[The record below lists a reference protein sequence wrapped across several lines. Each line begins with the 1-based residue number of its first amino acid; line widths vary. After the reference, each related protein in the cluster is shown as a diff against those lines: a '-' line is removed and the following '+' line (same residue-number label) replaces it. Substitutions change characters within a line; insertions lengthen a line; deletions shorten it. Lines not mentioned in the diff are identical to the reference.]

1 MIRIVFHDFDP
12 PFLLDSLNMTLC
24 DIIWPRNE
32 NRSKLSE
39 VCLTW
44 ARQNYLS
51 WYNNVDN
58 KVRIALR
65 APLLIR
71 CPETKKFYVNY
82 DPEIDKILRE
92 AKYFERIGQQFEH
105 AKGIVFITYRKFF
118 RFLYFLFPV
127 CLFFYFRFKND
138 KTDEYQL
145 PQGAKDLLRRKDEVK
160 NAKTQME
167 MCLKTFDSE
176 IARIPTIFKPLFEKH
191 ERAVRLKINK
201 V

>member
-1 MIRIVFHDFDP
+1 MNTIKKNAPHLIEPDYMKTHKIMNQIRREYDQ
-12 PFLLDSLNMTLC
+12 
-24 DIIWPRNE
+24 
-32 NRSKLSE
+32 LSE

-92 AKYFERIGQQFEH
+92 AKYFERIGEQFEH
-105 AKGIVFITYRKFF
+105 AKGTVQNVTSSLITEDIRSDPWPTLGLIILNDIKTNTN
-118 RFLYFLFPV
+118 FLKAPKICY
-127 CLFFYFRFKND
+127 
-138 KTDEYQL
+138 DERMKSKMQ
-145 PQGAKDLLRRKDEVK
+145 K
-160 NAKTQME
+160 
-167 MCLKTFDSE
+167 LKWKC
-176 IARIPTIFKPLFEKH
+176 A
-191 ERAVRLKINK
+191 
-201 V
+201 

>member
-1 MIRIVFHDFDP
+1 MIRHVLSNSTSP
-12 PFLLDSLNMTLC
+12 RPQMTLILTLV
-24 DIIWPRNE
+24 DPLWPIFFKTNE
-32 NRSKLSE
+32 KLSE

-51 WYNNVDN
+51 WFNNVDN

-105 AKGIVFITYRKFF
+105 AKGTVQNAISKINIFDLWPWPYRFWTIVR
-118 RFLYFLFPV
+118 
-127 CLFFYFRFKND
+127 
-138 KTDEYQL
+138 
-145 PQGAKDLLRRKDEVK
+145 
-160 NAKTQME
+160 
-167 MCLKTFDSE
+167 
-176 IARIPTIFKPLFEKH
+176 RIPTSPRRQRSFAKKGWSQKCQDSNGNVPQDIQCWDCQNPNHFQATLRKTREGCSFEDQQG
-191 ERAVRLKINK
+191 
-201 V
+201 

>member
-1 MIRIVFHDFDP
+1 MTSKLTPFDP
-12 PFLLDSLNMTLC
+12 FLKYC
-24 DIIWPRNE
+24 KIKE
-32 NRSKLSE
+32 KLSE

-51 WYNNVDN
+51 WFNNVDN

-105 AKGIVFITYRKFF
+105 AKGTV
-118 RFLYFLFPV
+118 
-127 CLFFYFRFKND
+127 
-138 KTDEYQL
+138 Q
-145 PQGAKDLLRRKDEVK
+145 
-160 NAKTQME
+160 NA
-167 MCLKTFDSE
+167 
-176 IARIPTIFKPLFEKH
+176 I
-191 ERAVRLKINK
+191 
-201 V
+201 

>member
-1 MIRIVFHDFDP
+1 MTSIVNLFDRHYI
-12 PFLLDSLNMTLC
+12 FCKTK
-24 DIIWPRNE
+24 E
-32 NRSKLSE
+32 KLSE

-51 WYNNVDN
+51 WFNNVDN

-105 AKGIVFITYRKFF
+105 AKGTVQNAISKIIIFRPNEWPLTLTLPILNDCKTNTNFPKAPKIFCEERMKSKMPRPKWKCASRHSMRKLHEFQQSSSHSSKNT
-118 RFLYFLFPV
+118 RGLFV
-127 CLFFYFRFKND
+127 
-138 KTDEYQL
+138 
-145 PQGAKDLLRRKDEVK
+145 
-160 NAKTQME
+160 
-167 MCLKTFDSE
+167 
-176 IARIPTIFKPLFEKH
+176 
-191 ERAVRLKINK
+191 
-201 V
+201 

>member
-1 MIRIVFHDFDP
+1 MKTHKMMNQIRREYDQ
-12 PFLLDSLNMTLC
+12 
-24 DIIWPRNE
+24 
-32 NRSKLSE
+32 LSE

-105 AKGIVFITYRKFF
+105 AK
-118 RFLYFLFPV
+118 
-127 CLFFYFRFKND
+127 
-138 KTDEYQL
+138 DEYQL

-167 MCLKTFDSE
+167 MCLKTFDAE

-201 V
+201 VRKIADFGIKRAIFGPNFVDPGTKSYFSMNF